1 MNTPDSTPES
11 TPLQDDRSTP
21 QAGTPPTPGP
31 RPSAPRPMPPR
42 RRPTP
47 APAPAAPAPATPAR
61 TPVPDSQGRDWG
73 RVDDDGTVYVRTAD
87 GERSVGQMPDAT
99 PEEALSFFVRRYE
112 DLAFEVELLEQR
124 VGAGTLGPDEAGAS
138 VKQVHASLQD
148 AQAVGDLAGLDAR
161 LDALTKDIGVQ
172 REQRRAER
180 ARKLEEARLE
190 KERIASEAER
200 LSQGTDWR
208 NGANRMRQ
216 LLDEWKALPRLEK
229 SVDDALWRR
238 FSTARTTYTRR
249 RKAHFA
255 DLNEKRDEARVVKE
269 KLVVEA
275 EALAESTEWGATAG
289 KYRDLMRR
297 WKAAGPAPKGVD
309 DQLWQR
315 FRGAQ
320 DTFFGNRDQANA
332 ELDAEFV
339 ANAEKK
345 EALLVE
351 AEALVPVTDLRA
363 AKEAFRDIADRWD
376 AAGKVPRDRMK
387 ELEGRIRKVEQAIR
401 GVEDAQWQRTDPEKS
416 ARADDMV
423 AKLEKACADLEADLE
438 KARATGDAKKIADLE
453 ENLTSRRQF
462 LEMARKASQ
471 DFGG

>member
-1 MNTPDSTPES
+1 
-11 TPLQDDRSTP
+11 
-21 QAGTPPTPGP
+21 
-31 RPSAPRPMPPR
+31 
-42 RRPTP
+42 
-47 APAPAAPAPATPAR
+47 
-61 TPVPDSQGRDWG
+61 
-73 RVDDDGTVYVRTAD
+73 
-87 GERSVGQMPDAT
+87 
-99 PEEALSFFVRRYE
+99 
-112 DLAFEVELLEQR
+112 VELLEQR
-124 VGAGTLGPDEAGAS
+124 VSAGTLGPDEAAAS
-138 VKQVHASLQD
+138 VKQVHASLKD
-148 AQAVGDLAGLDAR
+148 AQAVGDLAALDAR
-161 LDALTKDIGVQ
+161 LDALTKDIAVQ

-269 KLVVEA
+269 RLVVEA

-320 DTFFGNRDQANA
+320 DTFFGNRDKANA
-332 ELDAEFV
+332 ELDAEFT
-339 ANAEKK
+339 ANAAKK
-345 EALLVE
+345 EALLAE

-416 ARADDMV
+416 ARADDMIGKLQRAIDEV
-423 AKLEKACADLEADLE
+423 GEKIAAAEAKGDKKKVKDLEADKSSKEAFL
-438 KARATGDAKKIADLE
+438 DMAKKAQADY
-453 ENLTSRRQF
+453 S
-462 LEMARKASQ
+462 
-471 DFGG
+471 